1 MQIKTT
7 EELGKSIRAKRK
19 KHGLTQK
26 KLASMAG
33 IGTRFLSELERGKP
47 SAQLGKTLMIANL
60 LGLEIHI
67 NERR

>member
-1 MQIKTT
+1 MHIKTT
-7 EELGKSIRAKRK
+7 KELGN
-19 KHGLTQK
+19 GLTQK
-26 KLASMAG
+26 KLASIAG

>member
-1 MQIKTT
+1 MKIETAD
-7 EELGKSIRAKRK
+7 EFGKSIRATRK

-26 KLASMAG
+26 KLASIAG

>member
-7 EELGKSIRAKRK
+7 EELGKNIRATRK